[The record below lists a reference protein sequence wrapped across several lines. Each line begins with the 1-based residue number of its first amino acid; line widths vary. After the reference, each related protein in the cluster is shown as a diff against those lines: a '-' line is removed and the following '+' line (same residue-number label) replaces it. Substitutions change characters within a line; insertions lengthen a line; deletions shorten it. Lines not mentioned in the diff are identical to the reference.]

1 MLRVI
6 AGLLMLT
13 VAGMGSAAADDAVD
27 TVRAA
32 VAKIIPGSTPDSI
45 KPSQLPGMYE
55 VTMGADVFY
64 VSEDGRY
71 LFHGN
76 LLDLSKGGENL
87 TENKRAEGRL
97 KLLSTVDESQ
107 MIVFAPKKVKHTI
120 TVFTDIDCPYC
131 RRLHSEMPQ
140 INALG
145 IKVRY
150 LFFPR
155 AGKKSKSYDKAVAV
169 WCAKDRKQA
178 LTDAK
183 AGKHID
189 MKTCKNPVDKHME
202 LVNELGVDGTPT
214 MVLENGQIIPGYVP
228 PARLASIL
236 DSEAARR

>member
-13 VAGMGSAAADDAVD
+13 VAGLGSAMADDTVD
-27 TVRAA
+27 TIRAA

-45 KPSQLPGMYE
+45 QPSQLPGMYE
-55 VTMGADVFY
+55 VTLGADVFY

-71 LFHGN
+71 LFHGS
-76 LLDLSKGGENL
+76 LMDLNSGENL
-87 TENKRAEGRL
+87 TENKRAAGRL
-97 KLLSTVDESQ
+97 KLINTVDESQ

-155 AGKKSKSYDKAVAV
+155 AGKKSKSYGKAVAV

-183 AGKHID
+183 AGKPIN
-189 MKTCKNPVDKHME
+189 MKTCANPVDKHMA
-202 LVNELGVDGTPT
+202 LVNELGLEGTPT
-214 MVLENGQIIPGYVP
+214 MVLENGQMIPGYVP

-236 DSEAARR
+236 DSEAARQ